1 MFEDMINYD
10 DVWEQLTVM
19 INTEQ
24 CIKYKV
30 K

>member
-10 DVWEQLTVM
+10 DVWEQLTIM

-24 CIKYKV
+24 SIKYKV